1 MRKVLVTLDFDG
13 VVSPIDH
20 DRDFEADDSFETFKL
35 GMFNC
40 SISKQTLEFVRY
52 LKELSD
58 HYPEHIVLRWATS
71 WVDMTESFEEKSG
84 GAIPDF
90 PFLPI
95 PESKARSIV
104 EEVIAQDASI
114 ALVFEDSFTAQ
125 ERLLELW
132 EEDPRLAERRLIP
145 FEPKLEEGI
154 RFSDIVSAK
163 SIIAF
168 ELGKRN

>member
-1 MRKVLVTLDFDG
+1 MSKVLVTLDFDG

-20 DRDFEADDSFETFKL
+20 DRDFETDDSFETFKL

-40 SISKQTLEFVRY
+40 SISKTTLEFVRY

-58 HYPEHIVLRWATS
+58 HYPERIVLRWATS
-71 WVDMTESFEEKSG
+71 WVESTKSFEERSG

-90 PFLPI
+90 PYLPI
-95 PESKARSIV
+95 PESKARSV
-104 EEVIAQDASI
+104 ADEVIAQDASI
-114 ALVFEDSFTAQ
+114 ALVFEDSFMAQ
-125 ERLLELW
+125 ERLLTLW
-132 EEDPRLAERRLIP
+132 EEDPRLAERTLIP

-154 RFSDIVSAK
+154 LPSHILAAK

-168 ELGKRN
+168 ELGKKN